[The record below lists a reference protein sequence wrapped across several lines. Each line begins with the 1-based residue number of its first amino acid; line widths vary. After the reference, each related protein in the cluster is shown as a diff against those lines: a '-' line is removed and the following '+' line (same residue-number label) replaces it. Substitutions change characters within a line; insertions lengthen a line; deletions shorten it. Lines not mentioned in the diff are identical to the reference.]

1 MAEPAPVTSFRR
13 ITRQPIAA
21 LAVVVTVAALATS
34 GWFGITLAAS
44 MSDEQ
49 LAAAST
55 RTAAIAEGSRAVA
68 TLNSLDHRYADEG
81 LARWERASTGMLH
94 EQINSSR
101 RDIVRAVE
109 SRKTIT
115 TATVVQA
122 ALTEL
127 DHDRARIMAVVDVKV
142 QPRDA
147 EPVTKRARLLGEL
160 HRDGQGW
167 KLAALTP
174 VHVEA

>member
-1 MAEPAPVTSFRR
+1 MAGR

-21 LAVVVTVAALATS
+21 LAVVVTLAALATS
-34 GWFGITLAAS
+34 GWFGIRLATS

-49 LAAAST
+49 LAMADT
-55 RTAAIAEGSRAVA
+55 RTAAVTEGSRAVA
-68 TLNSLDHRYADEG
+68 TLNSLDHRQTDAG
-81 LARWERASTGMLH
+81 LARWERVSTGLLH

-101 RDIVRAVE
+101 RDIVRTVE

-127 DHDRARIMAVVDVKV
+127 DHDRARLMAVVDVRV
-142 QPRDA
+142 RPRDA
-147 EPVTKRARLLGEL
+147 EPVTKRARFLADLQRVGG
-160 HRDGQGW
+160 RW

-174 VHVEA
+174 VQVEG